1 MENSS
6 DVKELIPEFYSGQ
19 GDFLVNSEGLDFGL
33 LQNGVRILS
42 VSKLSERTF
51 HLTVDGAMHCDAL
64 REDIA
69 SDSVLKAFHLNLVRK
84 DSQFFPS

>member
-19 GDFLVNSEGLDFGL
+19 GDFLVNSEGLDLGL

-42 VSKLSERTF
+42 VSVLSERPF
-51 HLTVDGAMHCDAL
+51 YLTIDGAVHRDAL
-64 REDIA
+64 RENI
-69 SDSVLKAFHLNLVRK
+69 SLDSVLKAFYSNLMGQDLR
-84 DSQFFPS
+84 FFSS